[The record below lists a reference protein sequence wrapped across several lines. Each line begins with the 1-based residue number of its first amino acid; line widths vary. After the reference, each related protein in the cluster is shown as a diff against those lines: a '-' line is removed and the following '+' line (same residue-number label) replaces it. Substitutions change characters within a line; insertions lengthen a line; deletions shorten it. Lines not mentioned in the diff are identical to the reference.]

1 MHVPASRP
9 AGEVL
14 FAHTVDNDHLKF
26 LCIKKMYNHLTKY
39 KAVKIEVVFTR
50 EIAL

>member
-1 MHVPASRP
+1 MYPRRGLQVRCC
-9 AGEVL
+9 L
-14 FAHTVDNDHLKF
+14 HTVDNDHLKF